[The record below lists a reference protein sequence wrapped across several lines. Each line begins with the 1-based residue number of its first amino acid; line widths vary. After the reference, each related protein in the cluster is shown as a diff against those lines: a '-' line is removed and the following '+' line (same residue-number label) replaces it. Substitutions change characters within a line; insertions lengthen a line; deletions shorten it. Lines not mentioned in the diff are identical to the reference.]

1 VPADGEDFRVTLF
14 GDVAVVV
21 LASARRHGVSLATIC
36 HVIENAIVVQS
47 PEPADMNVE
56 LVIGAGPTGELY
68 EVLVR
73 HGATTPQ
80 VFHAMPLRR
89 SIAERWGGR

>member
-1 VPADGEDFRVTLF
+1 MSV
-14 GDVAVVV
+14 
-21 LASARRHGVSLATIC
+21 ATIC
-36 HVIENAIVVQS
+36 HVIENAVAVLVRD
-47 PEPADMNVE
+47 PDDPNVE

-73 HGATTPQ
+73 HVGVTPK

-89 SIAERWGGR
+89 SIATLWGGR